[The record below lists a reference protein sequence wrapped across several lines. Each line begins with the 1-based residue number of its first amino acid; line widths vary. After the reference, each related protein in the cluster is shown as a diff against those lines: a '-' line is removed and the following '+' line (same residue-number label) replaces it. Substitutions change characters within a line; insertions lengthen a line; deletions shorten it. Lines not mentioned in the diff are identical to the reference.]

1 MTHTIGTPAARPY
14 FSAAQAC
21 WNQRETL
28 AQLKPRILAF
38 ARAAEDPTS
47 LNLYQHAQL
56 TAAAL
61 EFRPD
66 LILELGRGYG
76 NSTCDFTEVA
86 NLLGTTRVLSLDQYN
101 NWNRTAGRLRG
112 FVQRSW
118 FHRLQALETNILT
131 FNFKEVLAG
140 SRRVLLF
147 WDAHGFEIAKVVLS
161 RIMPELADREH
172 LVIMHDIGDL
182 RHQGPETLSYGDNE
196 LWTGGSNTSRFLKIG
211 FLDSNVE
218 QAIAILDFSTRNRF
232 PLYTADHSLAT
243 ELTAAQSAELARL
256 WGDMFSCYGQW
267 LYFSLREAAGALT
280 FPKLSTAVT
289 S

>member
-1 MTHTIGTPAARPY
+1 MTHITGTPAAHPY

-21 WNQRETL
+21 WNQRDTL
-28 AQLKPRILAF
+28 VQLKPRILAF

-56 TAAAL
+56 MAAAL

-76 NSTCDFTEVA
+76 NSTCDFTEAA
-86 NLLGTTRVLSLDQYN
+86 NHLGTARVLSLDQYS
-101 NWNRTAGRLRG
+101 NWNRTAGRLRE
-112 FVQRSW
+112 FVQPSW
-118 FHRLQALETNILT
+118 FDRLEAVETNILT
-131 FNFKEVLAG
+131 FNFKDALAG

-147 WDAHGFEIAKVVLS
+147 WDAHGFEIAKVVLG

-172 LVIMHDIGDL
+172 LVIVHDIGDL
-182 RHQGPETLSYGDNE
+182 RHQGVETLSYGDNE

-218 QAIAILDFSTRNRF
+218 QVIAILDFSTRNRF

-243 ELTAAQSAELARL
+243 ELNTAQSAELARL
-256 WGDMFSCYGQW
+256 WGDMFSQYGQW

-280 FPKLSTAVT
+280 FPKVST

>member
-1 MTHTIGTPAARPY
+1 MTFEAITPVAQPY

-38 ARAAEDPTS
+38 AGAAADPTS
-47 LNLYQHAQL
+47 LALYQHAQL

-86 NLLGTTRVLSLDQYN
+86 NRLETTRVLSLDQYDI
-101 NWNRTAGRLRG
+101 WNRTAGRLRE
-112 FVQRSW
+112 FVQPSW
-118 FHRLQALETNILT
+118 FDPLQALQTNILT
-131 FNFKEVLAG
+131 FNFKEALAG
-140 SRRVLLF
+140 ARRVLLF

-172 LVIMHDIGDL
+172 LVIMHDICDL
-182 RHQGPETLSYGDNE
+182 RHQGPESLSYGDNE
-196 LWTGGSNTSRFLKIG
+196 LWTGGNNTSKFVKIG

-243 ELTAAQSAELARL
+243 ELNGAQLEELSLL
-256 WGDMFSCYGQW
+256 WGDMFCQYGQW

-280 FPKLSTAVT
+280 FPKL
-289 S
+289 

>member
-1 MTHTIGTPAARPY
+1 MTQAMNSPGATPY

-21 WNQRETL
+21 WNQREAL
-28 AQLKPRILAF
+28 AQMKPRILAF
-38 ARAAEDPTS
+38 AQAAEDPTS
-47 LNLYQHAQL
+47 LALYQHAQI

-66 LILELGRGYG
+66 LIIELGRGYG

-86 NLLGTTRVLSLDQYN
+86 NRLGTTRVLSLDQYN
-101 NWNRTAGRLRG
+101 NWDRTAGRLREI
-112 FVQRSW
+112 VQPSW
-118 FHRLQALETNILT
+118 FDRLQALETNILT
-131 FNFKEVLAG
+131 FDFVKALAG
-140 SRRVLLF
+140 SSRVLLF

-161 RIMPELADREH
+161 RIMPELAKREH
-172 LVIMHDIGDL
+172 LVIMHDICDL
-182 RHQGPETLSYGDNE
+182 RHQGPESLSYGDNE
-196 LWTGGSNTSRFLKIG
+196 LWTGGNNTSRFLKIG

-243 ELTAAQSAELARL
+243 ELNAAQSAELTRL
-256 WGDMFSCYGQW
+256 WGDMFSHYGQW
-267 LYFSLREAAGALT
+267 LYFSLREALGALT
-280 FPKLSTAVT
+280 FPKLSTPVK